1 MTQHSDETALGETT
15 PPAAHPFG
23 NPDGPTDLPDVV
35 RSRTV
40 EEILAMARRPE
51 KHARVCLRADLE
63 ARLDR
68 ILGELVT
75 LVTPQGELIEDP
87 EASMGEQSAAA
98 RARALNDDAT
108 AVRREMNDAMWFP
121 LFRGMSSED
130 IAVFNK
136 KHFPK
141 NADKDGNVDLSE
153 YNILLTAECSVEPKL
168 SDDDVRRLKSTLGSK
183 AYKALTA
190 TAQQVCTEGGVDV
203 PKSPLS
209 LRNLTLQ

>member
-1 MTQHSDETALGETT
+1 MTQHSDDAVLGETT

-23 NPDGPTDLPDVV
+23 NPDGPLDLPDVV

-63 ARLDR
+63 AQLDR
-68 ILGELVT
+68 KVAELAS

-87 EASMGEQSAAA
+87 EASMGEESAAS
-98 RARALNDDAT
+98 RARALNDQIT
-108 AVRREMNDAMWFP
+108 AIRREMNAAMWFP
-121 LFRGMSSED
+121 LFRGLSSED
-130 IAVFNK
+130 MAVFGK
-136 KHFPK
+136 KNFPK
-141 NADKDGNVDLSE
+141 NADSDGNVDLSE
-153 YNILLTAECSVEPKL
+153 YNILLTAECSVEPRMSPDEVRKL
-168 SDDDVRRLKSTLGSK
+168 KATLGSK
-183 AYKALTA
+183 AYKALVK
-190 TAQQVCTEGGVDV
+190 TAQDVCTEGGVDV